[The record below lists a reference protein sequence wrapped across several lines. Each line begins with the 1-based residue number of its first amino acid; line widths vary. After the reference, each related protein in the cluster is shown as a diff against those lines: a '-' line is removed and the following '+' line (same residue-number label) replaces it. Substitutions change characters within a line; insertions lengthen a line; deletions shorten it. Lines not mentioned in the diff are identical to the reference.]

1 MAAIFLQP
9 EPEAVGNQPD
19 VATDTIVFF
28 IFKTWA
34 SKEYVFETVPRS
46 LATKKKEITLKKFC
60 YERLYKSSHND
71 YSLLRFT
78 RQRT

>member
-19 VATDTIVFF
+19 VATDTIVLFY

-34 SKEYVFETVPRS
+34 SKEYVFESVPRF
-46 LATKKKEITLKKFC
+46 LPTK
-60 YERLYKSSHND
+60 N
-71 YSLLRFT
+71 
-78 RQRT
+78 